1 MEQQQETNY
10 RKKIVLWGVTLLATL
25 PLLKFFPRQKQKKQI
40 ENDTVKMFSQE
51 GKLVAI
57 DKKLFVSTGKKI
69 SNEDLKKWIKK

>member
-10 RKKIVLWGVTLLATL
+10 RKKFLLWGVTLLATL

>member
-10 RKKIVLWGVTLLATL
+10 RKKFLLWGVTLLATL
-25 PLLKFFPRQKQKKQI
+25 PLLKFFPRQKQKKQS

-51 GKLVAI
+51 GTLVAI